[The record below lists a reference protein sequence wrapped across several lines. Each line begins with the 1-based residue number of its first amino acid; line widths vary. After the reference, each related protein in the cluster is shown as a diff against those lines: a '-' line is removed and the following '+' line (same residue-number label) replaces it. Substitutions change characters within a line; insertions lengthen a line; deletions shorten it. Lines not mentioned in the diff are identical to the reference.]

1 MQGVEIKHQLSRYF
15 RAYFFPESLSKN
27 AEQLLQ
33 GIELQE

>member
-1 MQGVEIKHQLSRYF
+1 MQSVEIKHQLSWYF
-15 RAYFFPESLSKN
+15 SAYFFPESLSKN

>member
-15 RAYFFPESLSKN
+15 SASFFPESLSKN

-33 GIELQE
+33 CIELQE